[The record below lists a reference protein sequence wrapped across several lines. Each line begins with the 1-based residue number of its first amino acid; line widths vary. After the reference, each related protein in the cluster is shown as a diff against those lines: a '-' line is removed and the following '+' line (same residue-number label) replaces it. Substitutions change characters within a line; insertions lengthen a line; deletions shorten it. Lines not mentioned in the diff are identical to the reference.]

1 MRTILKSYWKKKKM
15 DPISINSII
24 DYYMAFT
31 YYEKYHLHEFV
42 DRMRKPMNNLTDFKS
57 RIKNIYTIYI

>member
-1 MRTILKSYWKKKKM
+1 MMRTILKSYWKKKKM
-15 DPISINSII
+15 DPISINYII

-42 DRMRKPMNNLTDFKS
+42 DRMRKPMNNLTDIYENS
-57 RIKNIYTIYI
+57 NID

>member
-15 DPISINSII
+15 DPISINYIL

-42 DRMRKPMNNLTDFKS
+42 DRMRKPMNNLT
-57 RIKNIYTIYI
+57 I

>member
-1 MRTILKSYWKKKKM
+1 MS
-15 DPISINSII
+15 
-24 DYYMAFT
+24 FT
-31 YYEKYHLHEFV
+31 YYEQYHLHEFV